1 MVACN
6 PSGVIEMTNKSTTQ
20 RNACDTEYRNLTHF
34 DKPVMLKKWNCIL
47 RHQALPTRCVYNCFG
62 KGKNCDGHY
71 LLWCNKYFE
80 RISIYSVWAT
90 YANSLCSIFAISAK
104 PLNLFFDFCIML
116 CSKLFF
122 TLAFYQ
128 LESLQHMNVSNNRFD
143 EFPLRLC
150 FAESLK
156 TLKYSQDNGVKM
168 NVLPENISNLDQ
180 LEVSVNEYL
189 KVIQFGIFDP
199 VVDVLLVY

>member
-1 MVACN
+1 
-6 PSGVIEMTNKSTTQ
+6 
-20 RNACDTEYRNLTHF
+20 
-34 DKPVMLKKWNCIL
+34 
-47 RHQALPTRCVYNCFG
+47 
-62 KGKNCDGHY
+62 
-71 LLWCNKYFE
+71 
-80 RISIYSVWAT
+80 
-90 YANSLCSIFAISAK
+90 
-104 PLNLFFDFCIML
+104 ML

-128 LESLQHMNVSNNRFD
+128 LESLQHLNVSNNRFD

-156 TLKYSQDNGVKM
+156 ILKYSQDNGVKM
-168 NVLPENISNLDQ
+168 NDLPENISNLDQ

-189 KVIQFGIFDP
+189 KVIHFGIFDP